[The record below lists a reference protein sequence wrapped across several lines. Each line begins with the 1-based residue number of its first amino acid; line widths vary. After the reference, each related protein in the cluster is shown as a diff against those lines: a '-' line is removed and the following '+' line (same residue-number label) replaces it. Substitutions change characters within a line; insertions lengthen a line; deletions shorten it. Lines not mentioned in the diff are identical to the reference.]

1 MEMTSPPMETD
12 VLVVGAGPA
21 GLTAATALSTYGI
34 KTILINKYGW
44 LADTPRAH
52 ITNQRTMEV
61 MRDLDLEA
69 KIVAQSSHQEMM
81 ANNVFCYS
89 LAGEEF
95 GRIYSWGNHPRRKAD
110 YDLASP
116 TQICDV
122 PQTYLEPILFEAASS
137 RGSAVRFNMEFLDVV
152 QDADGVTAQV
162 KDRLSDRVTT
172 IRAKYL
178 IGADGARSRVA
189 EVVGLPMEGQMGLS
203 YSMNI
208 LFKADLTRYVA
219 HRPSVLYWVLH
230 PGADIGGIGA
240 GVVRMVRPWNEWLAI
255 WGLDASQAGVKLG
268 EAETQAILHN
278 MIGDSEVPIEIES
291 TSVWT
296 VNNMYAAR
304 YSAGRVFCMGDAV
317 HRHPPLNGLG
327 SNTSIQDA
335 YNLAWK
341 LALVL
346 GGKAAPG
353 LLDTYNQERQPI
365 GRQIVGRANKSI
377 EDYPPIFDALGLSAS
392 SDPDAANAAIAARK
406 NPTPEGKAR
415 RRRLLETLIQKNY
428 EFNAHG
434 VELNQRYRSDA
445 IIRDG
450 SEEPAY
456 SRDAELYYHATTW
469 PGARLPHVWVEHQ
482 GQRKSTLD
490 LCGQGR
496 FTLLT
501 GVGGD
506 VWREAAAAVQAEC
519 DVPVVVHT
527 IGPYGCDAL
536 DIYDDWYRQSE
547 VEEDGCVMVRPDMH
561 VGWRAKEATKTAKA
575 DLLDVFARVLGRR
588 GGA

>member
-1 MEMTSPPMETD
+1 LP
-12 VLVVGAGPA
+12 
-21 GLTAATALSTYGI
+21 
-34 KTILINKYGW
+34 ILAPG
-44 LADTPRAH
+44 D
-52 ITNQRTMEV
+52 
-61 MRDLDLEA
+61 D
-69 KIVAQSSHQEMM
+69 

-95 GRIYSWGNHPRRKAD
+95 GRIYSWGNHPRRRAD

-116 TQICDV
+116 TQICDL
-122 PQTYLEPILFEAASS
+122 PQTYLEPILFEAAAS
-137 RGSAVRFNMEFLDVV
+137 RGSAVRFHMEFLDLV
-152 QDADGVTAQV
+152 QDTDGVTAQV
-162 KDRLSDRVTT
+162 KDRLSDTVSS

-189 EVVGLPMEGQMGLS
+189 EVIGLPMEGQMGLS

-208 LFKADLTRYVA
+208 LFKADLSGYVA
-219 HRPSVLYWVLH
+219 YRPSVLYWVLH
-230 PGADIGGIGA
+230 PGSDIGGIGA

-255 WGLDASQAGVKLG
+255 WGLDASQADIKLG
-268 EAETQAILHN
+268 HAETQAILHN
-278 MIGDSEVPIEIES
+278 MIGDPAVPIEIES

-296 VNNMYAAR
+296 VNNMCAAR
-304 YSAGRVFCMGDAV
+304 YSAARVFCMGDAV

-346 GGKAAPG
+346 GGKAAPS
-353 LLDTYNQERQPI
+353 LLETYNQERQPI
-365 GRQIVGRANKSI
+365 GRQIVRRANKSI
-377 EDYPPIFDALGLSAS
+377 EDYPPIFEALGLSAS
-392 SDPDAANAAIAARK
+392 PDPAAANAAIAARK
-406 NPTPEGKAR
+406 DPTPEGKAR
-415 RRRLLETLIQKNY
+415 RRRLLEALSQKNY

-445 IIRDG
+445 IIRNG

-456 SRDAELYYHATTW
+456 ARDPELYYQATTW
-469 PGARLPHVWVEHQ
+469 PGARLPHAWVEHQ

-501 GVGGD
+501 GIGGE
-506 VWREAAAAVQAEC
+506 VWREAAAAVEAEFGI
-519 DVPVVVHT
+519 PVTVHT
-527 IGPYGCDAL
+527 IGPFGCDAL
-536 DIYDDWYRQSE
+536 DIYADWYLQSE
-547 VEEDGCVMVRPDMH
+547 VEEDGCIMVRPDMH
-561 VGWRAKEATKTAKA
+561 VGWRAMEATKAAKA
-575 DLLDVFARVLGRR
+575 DLLDVFARVFGR
-588 GGA
+588 

>member
-1 MEMTSPPMETD
+1 MEMTSPAMETD

-21 GLTAATALSTYGI
+21 GLTAATALSTYGV

-61 MRDLDLEA
+61 MHDLGLEA
-69 KIVAQSSHQEMM
+69 KAVAQSSHQEMM

-95 GRIYSWGNHPRRKAD
+95 GRIYSWGNHPLRKAD

-137 RGSAVRFNMEFLDVV
+137 RGSAVRFNMEFLDLV

-162 KDRLSDRVTT
+162 KDRLSNTETT

-189 EVVGLPMEGQMGLS
+189 EVIGLPMEGQMGLS

-255 WGLDASQAGVKLG
+255 WGLDAGQASVKLG
-268 EAETQAILHN
+268 HAETLAIPHN
-278 MIGDSEVPIEIES
+278 MIGDSEVPIGIES

-304 YSAGRVFCMGDAV
+304 YSVGRVFCMGDAV

-327 SNTSIQDA
+327 SNTSVQDA

-346 GGKAAPG
+346 SGKAAPS

-365 GRQIVGRANKSI
+365 GRQIVSRANKSI

-392 SDPDAANAAIAARK
+392 TDPDAANAAIAARK

-415 RRRLLETLIQKNY
+415 RRRLLETLTQKNY

-434 VELNQRYRSDA
+434 VELNQRYRSGA

-456 SRDAELYYHATTW
+456 TRDPELYYHATTW
-469 PGARLPHVWVEHQ
+469 PGARLPHVWVEHE

-501 GVGGD
+501 GIGGD
-506 VWREAAAAVQAEC
+506 VWREAAAVQAEFG
-519 DVPVVVHT
+519 VPVVVHT

-536 DIYDDWYRQSE
+536 DIYDDWYQQSE

-561 VGWRAKEATKTAKA
+561 VGWRAKEATKTARA
-575 DLLDVFARVLGRR
+575 DLLDVFARMLGRR
-588 GGA
+588 GEA